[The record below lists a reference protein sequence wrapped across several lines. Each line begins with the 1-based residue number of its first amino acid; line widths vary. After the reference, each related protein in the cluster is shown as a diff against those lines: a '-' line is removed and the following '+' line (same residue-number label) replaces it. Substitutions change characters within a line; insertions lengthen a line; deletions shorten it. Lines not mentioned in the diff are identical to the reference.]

1 MTKWDFS
8 WPKVGIYSIYPEE
21 NNKSSGSGSAVHIST
36 WIQLVRLIGPC
47 CQRHPNPLS
56 SSSNGTP
63 QQSIYS
69 VTIAAPEF
77 DKYESYYLDT
87 ESTGLWYEY
96 VSNFMFSHFS
106 KKILSPIIAQVP
118 DAKCTWE
125 HFKPQRIQNFLL
137 SMSFWQTKCFSFIFT
152 NEKFAKNEK

>member
-1 MTKWDFS
+1 M
-8 WPKVGIYSIYPEE
+8 GIYSIYPEE

-63 QQSIYS
+63 QLSLYS

-87 ESTGLWYEY
+87 ESTGL
-96 VSNFMFSHFS
+96 
-106 KKILSPIIAQVP
+106 
-118 DAKCTWE
+118 
-125 HFKPQRIQNFLL
+125 
-137 SMSFWQTKCFSFIFT
+137 
-152 NEKFAKNEK
+152 